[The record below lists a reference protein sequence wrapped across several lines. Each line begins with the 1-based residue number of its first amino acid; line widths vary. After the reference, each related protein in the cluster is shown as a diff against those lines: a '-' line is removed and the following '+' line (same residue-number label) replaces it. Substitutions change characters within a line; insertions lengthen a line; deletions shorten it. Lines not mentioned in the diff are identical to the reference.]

1 MDESIERYVNA
12 VNITNGPYDVTF
24 EFSISSPAGIVRPG
38 TVPTMVKKDVVVIR
52 TSHMLARRC
61 WLCWRKRL
69 TLPILYSE
77 KFILTRRPISELTH
91 LLKITRT
98 SYLTLDDP
106 LGASIGSRAP
116 GR

>member
-52 TSHMLARRC
+52 TSHMLAKA
-61 WLCWRKRL
+61 LLALLAQTVDTADSVFGKIYTDPETDKRIDAFIENHKNK
-69 TLPILYSE
+69 LPN
-77 KFILTRRPISELTH
+77 
-91 LLKITRT
+91 
-98 SYLTLDDP
+98 
-106 LGASIGSRAP
+106 A
-116 GR
+116 